1 MIEIS
6 KMGFRYSGSS
16 HMALHDVDL
25 TIRDGEFVGLI
36 GVSGAVSAQVRGFS
50 LRARG
55 AGYKEYPFC
64 LGGSAGPA
72 GDDRADRSA
81 GAGWMTGFTEGEIE
95 KREHG
100 LEKDRVPFLVSS
112 FWAVWVRVPFLAAAI
127 KKSPALP
134 MRRAG
139 DRCFLK
145 EENYFS
151 QFAFRVARDSRS
163 SLGR

>member
-64 LGGSAGPA
+64 LGDLLALLV
-72 GDDRADRSA
+72 
-81 GAGWMTGFTEGEIE
+81 MI
-95 KREHG
+95 G
-100 LEKDRVPFLVSS
+100 LIVLLVL
-112 FWAVWVRVPFLAAAI
+112 V
-127 KKSPALP
+127 
-134 MRRAG
+134 
-139 DRCFLK
+139 
-145 EENYFS
+145 E
-151 QFAFRVARDSRS
+151 
-163 SLGR
+163 

>member
-55 AGYKEYPFC
+55 AGYKEYPFF
-64 LGGSAGPA
+64 LGGSAGPT

-81 GAGWMTGFTEGEIE
+81 GAG
-95 KREHG
+95 
-100 LEKDRVPFLVSS
+100 
-112 FWAVWVRVPFLAAAI
+112 
-127 KKSPALP
+127 
-134 MRRAG
+134 
-139 DRCFLK
+139 
-145 EENYFS
+145 
-151 QFAFRVARDSRS
+151 
-163 SLGR
+163 

>member
-1 MIEIS
+1 
-6 KMGFRYSGSS
+6 
-16 HMALHDVDL
+16 
-25 TIRDGEFVGLI
+25 
-36 GVSGAVSAQVRGFS
+36 
-50 LRARG
+50 
-55 AGYKEYPFC
+55 
-64 LGGSAGPA
+64 
-72 GDDRADRSA
+72 
-81 GAGWMTGFTEGEIE
+81 MTGFTEGEIE

-100 LEKDRVPFLVSS
+100 LEKDRVPFFVFS